1 MRRLLLV
8 LLLSG
13 CSTLNLPKPSPE
25 QAALADVGTTAY
37 AISHGGVE
45 LNPMGFVG
53 TTLIKGIYFIK
64 RDSLSEEQRA
74 QTDRLVA
81 SVWMGAA
88 ASNLLQI
95 LLAPIALPITIGVG
109 IGVGLSIYY

>member
-13 CSTLNLPKPSPE
+13 CTTLNLPKPSAE

-37 AISHGGVE
+37 ALSHGGVE
-45 LNPMGFVG
+45 LNPLGYIG
-53 TTLIKGIYFIK
+53 TTLVKGLYFIK
-64 RDSLSEEQRA
+64 RDSLSAEQRA
-74 QTDRLVA
+74 QADRIVT

-88 ASNLLQI
+88 ANNLVQI
-95 LLAPIALPITIGVG
+95 LLAPIALPITIGIG